1 MMTNTEE
8 KLHQKN
14 RPYFLESESG
24 VFFLD
29 EHGIVERFEPS
40 IDNPFK
46 NERTEKGDI
55 VTQRSIRSLIVPEGV
70 RGFVSEFMR
79 GVRVLERFEL
89 LNGLLSIG
97 NNSFSIEDEQ
107 QCVFANCIL
116 PSVVIPETVQEIGNF
131 AFGGSHIECLQL
143 PATLRSEYGRQF
155 KDGYIGVLKMPV
167 EWKSDVEKDKYG
179 CLRLVG
185 DLRSDRSFGFL
196 RWPSTHVERLVFY

>member
-1 MMTNTEE
+1 MTKTEE
-8 KLHQKN
+8 ELHQKN

-29 EHGIVERFEPS
+29 EHGIVEHFEPS
-40 IDNPFK
+40 TDNPFID
-46 NERTEKGDI
+46 ERTEKGSV
-55 VTQRSIRSLIVPEGV
+55 VTQKSIRSLIVPEGV
-70 RGFVSEFMR
+70 KGFVSEFMR

>member
-1 MMTNTEE
+1 MMTNTED

-40 IDNPFK
+40 INNPFK

-70 RGFVSEFMR
+70 KGFVSEFMR
-79 GVRVLERFEL
+79 GVRVLEQFEL
-89 LNGLLSIG
+89 PNGLLSIG

-167 EWKSDVEKDKYG
+167 EWKNDVEKEKYS
-179 CLRLVG
+179 CLRLMG
-185 DLRSDRSFGFL
+185 YLRSDRGFGFL
-196 RWPSTHVERLVFY
+196 KWPSTHVERLEFY

>member
-1 MMTNTEE
+1 MMSNTEE

-24 VFFLD
+24 AFFLD

-46 NERTEKGDI
+46 DERTEKGDI
-55 VTQRSIRSLIVPEGV
+55 VTQKSIRSLIVPEGV
-70 RGFVSEFMR
+70 KGFVSEFMR
-79 GVRVLERFEL
+79 RVRVLELFEL
-89 LNGLLSIG
+89 PNGLLSIG

-116 PSVVIPETVQEIGNF
+116 PSVVIPETVQQIGNF
-131 AFGGSHIECLQL
+131 AFGSSHIECLQL

-167 EWKSDVEKDKYG
+167 EWKNDVEKDKYG
-179 CLRLVG
+179 CLRLMG
-185 DLRSDRSFGFL
+185 DLRSDRGFGYL
-196 RWPSTHVERLVFY
+196 RWPSTHVERLEFY

>member
-1 MMTNTEE
+1 MMSNTEE

-70 RGFVSEFMR
+70 KGFVSEFMR

-89 LNGLLSIG
+89 PNGLLSIG

-116 PSVVIPETVQEIGNF
+116 PSVVIPETVQQIGNF

-179 CLRLVG
+179 CLRLMG
-185 DLRSDRSFGFL
+185 DLRSDRGFGFL
-196 RWPSTHVERLVFY
+196 KWPSTHVERLEFY

>member
-1 MMTNTEE
+1 MTNTED

-70 RGFVSEFMR
+70 KGFVSEFMR

-89 LNGLLSIG
+89 PNGLLSIG

-116 PSVVIPETVQEIGNF
+116 PSVVIPETVQQIGNF
-131 AFGGSHIECLQL
+131 AFGSSHIECLQL

-167 EWKSDVEKDKYG
+167 EWKSDVEKDKYS
-179 CLRLVG
+179 CLRLMG
-185 DLRSDRSFGFL
+185 DLRSDRGFGFL
-196 RWPSTHVERLVFY
+196 KWPSTHVERLEFY

>member
-1 MMTNTEE
+1 MMTNTED

-40 IDNPFK
+40 INNPFK

-70 RGFVSEFMR
+70 KGFVSEFMR

-89 LNGLLSIG
+89 PNGLLSIG

-167 EWKSDVEKDKYG
+167 EWKNDVEKEKYS
-179 CLRLVG
+179 CLRLMG
-185 DLRSDRSFGFL
+185 YLRSDRGFGFL
-196 RWPSTHVERLVFY
+196 KWPSTHVERLEFY